1 MNQEWPYR
9 PVVHPAV
16 PATPGTAR
24 MVNLMIPVRFEGCEA
39 DIHMTLPEAQARQIA
54 NLDPQAAA
62 ALGAFFGPA
71 AVVPAAAIGV
81 IVLMFVY

>member
-1 MNQEWPYR
+1 
-9 PVVHPAV
+9 
-16 PATPGTAR
+16 

-62 ALGAFFGPA
+62 ALGAFF
-71 AVVPAAAIGV
+71 
-81 IVLMFVY
+81 VLIKDGLESFIASEG